1 MKQEK
6 SRQSLHM
13 GLPELS
19 VAVPQ
24 DLVDETDI
32 TPSAMHCCVCH
43 GPGPA
48 TTTGLAIV
56 LDDRSPSCSEKLRHT
71 TLRQSLD
78 EMFPIVSGNCADPT
92 GQDLTNGRHL
102 RLLLL
107 ILQARIISCKDTRAR
122 ENSSA
127 PYSLHHARI
136 SSNSVR
142 DTKKPPTTVVIIDCV
157 S

>member
-56 LDDRSPSCSEKLRHT
+56 LDGKLYANSA
-71 TLRQSLD
+71 LSLT
-78 EMFPIVSGNCADPT
+78 SGMN
-92 GQDLTNGRHL
+92 
-102 RLLLL
+102 
-107 ILQARIISCKDTRAR
+107 I
-122 ENSSA
+122 ENSA
-127 PYSLHHARI
+127 MLTV
-136 SSNSVR
+136 SSESE
-142 DTKKPPTTVVIIDCV
+142 C
-157 S
+157 